1 MKDMI
6 RLSAR
11 QYEDLLKLV
20 YLGNFLVNNY
30 RSDRPVSRFD
40 DLESYLFAL
49 AKDYGLAQA
58 LDMDAETGT
67 VYPSREFSQTE
78 ELNEFIDDFI
88 DNSFW
93 DELVQ
98 RLTGRDLN
106 RKHGQ
111 EAVEAMNWEQLRE
124 IEEPIYKRSASE
136 VEKHGLENLEIINRR
151 AS

>member
-1 MKDMI
+1 MTETI
-6 RLSAR
+6 RLNAR

-20 YLGNFLVNNY
+20 YLGNFVVNNF

-58 LDMDAETGT
+58 LDMDAETGV
-67 VYPSREFSQTE
+67 VYPSQEFSQAE
-78 ELNEFIDDFI
+78 ELNEYLDDFI

-93 DELVQ
+93 DEIVQ
-98 RLTGRDLN
+98 RLTSRDLY

-111 EAVEAMNWEQLRE
+111 ESVEAMSWEEIRD
-124 IEEPIYKRSASE
+124 IEEPIRRKYASE
-136 VEKHGLENLEIINRR
+136 IEKHGLENLEIVNRK

>member
-1 MKDMI
+1 MTETI
-6 RLSAR
+6 RLNAR

-20 YLGNFLVNNY
+20 YLGNFVVNNF
-30 RSDRPVSRFD
+30 RSNRPVSRFD

-58 LDMDAETGT
+58 LDMDAETGV
-67 VYPSREFSQTE
+67 VYPSQEFSQAE
-78 ELNEFIDDFI
+78 ELNEYLDDFL

-93 DELVQ
+93 DEIVQ
-98 RLTGRDLN
+98 RLTSRDLY

-111 EAVEAMNWEQLRE
+111 ESVEAMSWEEIRD
-124 IEEPIYKRSASE
+124 IEEPIRRKYASE
-136 VEKHGLENLEIINRR
+136 IEKHGLENLEIVNRK

>member
-1 MKDMI
+1 MTETI
-6 RLSAR
+6 RLNAR

-40 DLESYLFAL
+40 DLESYLFSL

-58 LDMDAETGT
+58 LDMDAETGV
-67 VYPSREFSQTE
+67 VYPSREFSQAE
-78 ELNEFIDDFI
+78 ELNSYIDDFI

-98 RLTGRDLN
+98 RLTSRDLH

-111 EAVEAMNWEQLRE
+111 EAVESMSWEELRE
-124 IEEPIYKRSASE
+124 AEDPIHQRYASE
-136 VEKHGLENLEIINRR
+136 VEKHGLENLEIVNRK

>member
-1 MKDMI
+1 MNGTI

-30 RSDRPVSRFD
+30 RSDKPESRFD
-40 DLESYLFAL
+40 DLESYLFSL
-49 AKDYGLAQA
+49 AKDYGLSQA
-58 LDMDAETGT
+58 LDMDAETGV
-67 VYPSREFSQTE
+67 VYPSREFSQAE
-78 ELNEFIDDFI
+78 ELNEYIDDFI

-98 RLTGRDLN
+98 RLANRDLY
-106 RKHGQ
+106 RKYGE
-111 EAVEAMNWEQLRE
+111 EAVEAMSWEELRK
-124 IEEPIYKRSASE
+124 IEEPTHRRYASE
-136 VEKHGLENLEIINRR
+136 IEKHGLENLEIVNRK